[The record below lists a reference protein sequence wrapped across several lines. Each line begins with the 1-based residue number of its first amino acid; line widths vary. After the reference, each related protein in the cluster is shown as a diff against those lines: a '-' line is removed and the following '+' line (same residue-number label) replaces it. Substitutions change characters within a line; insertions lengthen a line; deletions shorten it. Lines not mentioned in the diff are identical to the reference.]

1 MALSSEPS
9 KLSSTLNCNKHF
21 PQQDTTPQVRSV
33 CLTAQFHEL
42 YYRTRE
48 FSPKA
53 LVCILSKFLVF
64 VLMGFKIAL
73 SYLNTLLDTLAP
85 GNQLENLTLEV
96 YKNILVVFNK
106 LFCTVDPRI

>member
-1 MALSSEPS
+1 
-9 KLSSTLNCNKHF
+9 
-21 PQQDTTPQVRSV
+21 
-33 CLTAQFHEL
+33 
-42 YYRTRE
+42 
-48 FSPKA
+48 
-53 LVCILSKFLVF
+53 
-64 VLMGFKIAL
+64 MGFKIAL